1 MIQVYKIMHG
11 LNDMD
16 KNLLFTMKD
25 VETDLRGHNM
35 RIYKEYAHLNIRMYS
50 FTHRDRVVDTWN
62 KLPMSAV
69 NAPTI
74 NSFKSE
80 VDAYLSTQVNM
91 YSYRPN
97 RC

>member
-1 MIQVYKIMHG
+1 MIQVYKIMHD

-16 KNLLFTMKD
+16 KNSVFTMKD

-35 RIYKEYAHLNIRMYS
+35 RIHKEHVHLNICKYS
-50 FTHRDRVVDTWN
+50 FTNHIVDTWN
-62 KLPMSAV
+62 KLPMSPV

-80 VDAYLSTQVNM
+80 VDAYLSTQVNK
-91 YSYRPN
+91 YNYRPN

>member
-1 MIQVYKIMHG
+1 MIQVYKIMHD

-16 KNLLFTMKD
+16 KNSLFTMKD
-25 VETDLRGHNM
+25 VETDLRDHNM
-35 RIYKEYAHLNIRMYS
+35 RIHKKHGHLNIRKYR
-50 FTHRDRVVDTWN
+50 FTNRIVDTWN
-62 KLPMSAV
+62 KLPMSVV

-74 NSFKSE
+74 NSFKSK

-91 YSYRPN
+91 YSYRPH